1 LIILVASRRSG
12 DVGGGELDDATVR
25 KETAKKVK
33 VSIKGARRES
43 SVVEPENIDVV
54 CSHKQ
59 GSVAEAVR
67 NILVHEC
74 AVIIQRAFRGP

>member
-33 VSIKGARRES
+33 VSIKSASRES

-54 CSHKQ
+54 CGHEQ
-59 GSVAEAVR
+59 GSMAEALG